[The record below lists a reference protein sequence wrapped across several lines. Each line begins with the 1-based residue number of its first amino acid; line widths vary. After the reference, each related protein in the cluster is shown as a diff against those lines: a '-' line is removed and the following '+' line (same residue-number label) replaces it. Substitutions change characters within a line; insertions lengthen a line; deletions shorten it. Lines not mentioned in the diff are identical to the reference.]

1 MTSFGDAYA
10 ATRKRV
16 VDLVNDLDVEQS
28 QVVVPACPAW
38 TVRDLLAHVAA
49 VAVDTSKGNLEGVGS
64 EEWTQRQLD
73 ERRHRSIGEL
83 LLEWDEVADQ
93 IAGALD
99 YFPKW
104 AAALSVGDTVT
115 HEHDLRGALGRAGA
129 RDSDAV
135 KMSVTTYAR
144 WFSRKVKD
152 AELPAVLVKW
162 MDGEWVAGNGE
173 PALTV
178 EAPTFEML
186 RGLTGRRTRAEVT
199 AFDWSDD
206 PTPYLD
212 LFTPYRMPER
222 SLGE

>member
-1 MTSFGDAYA
+1 MTTFGEAYA
-10 ATRKRV
+10 ATRKRI
-16 VDLVNDLDVEQS
+16 VDLVDDLDKQ
-28 QVVVPACPAW
+28 QAQLVVPACPAW
-38 TVRDLLAHVAA
+38 TVRELIAHLAA
-49 VAVDTSKGNLEGVGS
+49 VAVDTSTGNLEGVGS
-64 EEWTQRQLD
+64 EGWTQRQLD
-73 ERRHRSIGEL
+73 ERSDHTLGEL
-83 LLEWDEVADQ
+83 VDEWAGVAAQ
-93 IAGALD
+93 IEGALD
-99 YFPKW
+99 HFPKW

-152 AELPAVLVKW
+152 AELSGVLVRW
-162 MDGEWVAGNGE
+162 TDGEWVAGDGE

-199 AFDWSDD
+199 GFDWSDD
-206 PTPYLD
+206 PGRYLD

>member
-1 MTSFGDAYA
+1 MGFGAAYA
-10 ATRKRV
+10 DTRRRI
-16 VDLVNDLDVEQS
+16 VDLVTGMPLHSDRKM
-28 QVVVPACPAW
+28 VPACPAW
-38 TVRDLLAHVAA
+38 TVRELIAHLAA
-49 VAVDTSKGNLEGVGS
+49 VAVDMSKGNLEGVGS
-64 EEWTQRQLD
+64 ERWTQRQLD
-73 ERRHRSIGEL
+73 ERIDRTLAEL
-83 LLEWDEVADQ
+83 LDEWAG
-93 IAGALD
+93 IAEQVEGALD
-99 YFPKW
+99 FFPKW

-115 HEHDLRGALGRAGA
+115 HEHDLRGALELPGA

-135 KMSVTTYAR
+135 KIAVTTYAR

-162 MDGEWVAGNGE
+162 PDGEWVAGNGE

-186 RGLTGRRTRAEVT
+186 RGLTGRRTLDEVGS
-199 AFDWSDD
+199 FDWSGD
-206 PTPYLD
+206 PGPYLD